1 MLLLSIH
8 MVFQSMQSL
17 LKNYLKDRYGFFLNL
32 KYHVKYFFCLGG
44 HHTVNSLFLSEHL
57 IPQFRC
63 FVSNRK
69 QHYFGCNLIY
79 F

>member
-8 MVFQSMQSL
+8 MVFQSMESL
-17 LKNYLKDRYGFFLNL
+17 LRNYLKDRYGFF
-32 KYHVKYFFCLGG
+32 KYKIFFCLGG

-69 QHYFGCNLIY
+69 HLFYCL
-79 F
+79 